1 MASDLS
7 DEILERALTGRFG
20 RYRRVYDSI
29 DSTNLEALR
38 WAAEEG
44 AAEGSLV
51 VSDVQTAGRGRWG
64 RTWVAAPG
72 SGLMF
77 SVVLRPRGPT
87 SGDPQ
92 SKHDSIGA
100 GLLATA
106 AGLAVADGIQRTSG
120 LPTMLKWPNDVL
132 IAGRKVA
139 GILVEARSGGSA
151 EDAAGNAMVVG
162 AGINLH
168 WRRDDIPADLAESA
182 TSIAAEVTS
191 RKEETGWARP
201 DRRIERVPARAE
213 LLGAVLTELENLY
226 RFVEAGEG
234 SDEVVHYA
242 AQRSAVIGERS
253 PSGSPT
259 APTQRAWRRASP
271 PTGDW
276 SSTARGSLRPA
287 RSSTS
292 APAHD
297 SFPAVRPSPP
307 RVVLRSGRARPAFV
321 LRSGRARPAVVLRS
335 GRARPAL
342 VLRSGRA
349 RPALVLRSGRARP
362 ALVLRSGRARP
373 AVREVASEA

>member
-87 SGDPQ
+87 SGGPH
-92 SKHDSIGA
+92 SKHDSIEA
-100 GLLATA
+100 GLLTTA
-106 AGLAVADGIQRTSG
+106 AGIAVADGIQRTSG
-120 LPTMLKWPNDVL
+120 LPTVLKWPNDVL

-139 GILVEARSGGSA
+139 GILVEARTGGPVK
-151 EDAAGNAMVVG
+151 DAAGNAVVVG

-182 TSIAAEVTS
+182 TSIAAEVTG
-191 RKEETGWARP
+191 RKEY
-201 DRRIERVPARAE
+201 RVPARAE
-213 LLGAVLTELENLY
+213 LLAAVLTKLENLY
-226 RFVEAGEG
+226 RYVEAGGG
-234 SDEVVHYA
+234 SEVIVTNA
-242 AQRSAVIGERS
+242 AQRSAVIGERVTIRFADGTGAEGLATGLA
-253 PSGSPT
+253 PNGGLILDGKRIIT
-259 APTQRAWRRASP
+259 A
-271 PTGDW
+271 GEIEH
-276 SSTARGSLRPA
+276 LRPG
-287 RSSTS
+287 ST
-292 APAHD
+292 
-297 SFPAVRPSPP
+297 
-307 RVVLRSGRARPAFV
+307 
-321 LRSGRARPAVVLRS
+321 
-335 GRARPAL
+335 
-342 VLRSGRA
+342 
-349 RPALVLRSGRARP
+349 
-362 ALVLRSGRARP
+362 
-373 AVREVASEA
+373 